1 MSSINPRYARAVR
14 LLTGPVLFLASSCSD
29 QTPVDPDHSAPSLST
44 AATITKYTVSPGT
57 ATVSLGGKVQFTASA
72 TWSDGTTKSAPTIWL
87 TNGGAIT
94 TDGLYLAPSTTGTY
108 MVVGYSKESGIRDT
122 TSVAVGLSSSTT
134 KTVKSVS
141 ITPSLKTL
149 SPGQAQ
155 QFSAEVTY
163 SDGSKGTGGVT
174 WTAAGG
180 SMTSAGLYTAG
191 STTGT
196 YRIIGQASGST
207 AKDTSSVTIS
217 TAKVTK
223 LVLSPGTISL
233 APGGSQQFSA
243 SATWSD
249 GVSRPVTLS
258 YTAAG
263 GTVSSTGLY
272 QAGTTAGSY
281 WVKVTCSGCSVADT
295 SSVSIV
301 AATTTTTLAATHRPS
316 DHLTVHDINFDSKYF
331 TNWAFN
337 HKWGDPAYM
346 QSVSDAAAPRSAQ
359 RGIEFGFPAG
369 FEDINSPARANTVFS
384 ASREMY
390 VAVWIKISKPWQY
403 HTSSVNK
410 LFLLSTNAHSTW
422 GNEVV
427 VALKGTTESNA
438 QIQIGVQT
446 PANSQAGTK
455 NGFFLPNI
463 SQPGFSLGV
472 WHLIEIKAVRST
484 GGLYNGRLDWWV
496 DGKLVGSHSN
506 VKYYS
511 YGDSY
516 FNGMILD
523 PNWGGQGSPPKVRRD
538 WIRLD
543 HLVITRK

>member
-1 MSSINPRYARAVR
+1 
-14 LLTGPVLFLASSCSD
+14 
-29 QTPVDPDHSAPSLST
+29 
-44 AATITKYTVSPGT
+44 
-57 ATVSLGGKVQFTASA
+57 
-72 TWSDGTTKSAPTIWL
+72 
-87 TNGGAIT
+87 
-94 TDGLYLAPSTTGTY
+94 

-122 TSVAVGLSSSTT
+122 SSIAVGLSSSTT

-149 SPGQAQ
+149 SPGQTQ
-155 QFSAEVTY
+155 QYSAEVTY
-163 SDGSKGTGGVT
+163 SDGSKGSGGVT

-180 SMTSAGLYTAG
+180 SITSAGLYTAG

-196 YRIIGQASGST
+196 YRVIGQASGST

-223 LVLSPGTISL
+223 LVLSPGTVSL
-233 APGGSQQFSA
+233 APGGSQQFST

-272 QAGTTAGSY
+272 KAGTTTGSY

-301 AATTTTTLAATHRPS
+301 STSSSTTLTATHRPT
-316 DHLTVHDINFDSKYF
+316 DHFTYFDISYDSKYM
-331 TNWAFN
+331 TNWSHNA
-337 HKWGDPAYM
+337 KWSDPAYM
-346 QSVSDAAAPRSAQ
+346 QLVSDAAAPRSPQ
-359 RGIEFGFPAG
+359 RAIEFGFPAG
-369 FEDINSPARANTVFS
+369 FEDIHSPARASAYFS

-390 VAVWIKISKPWQY
+390 VAAWMKVSKPWQY

-410 LFLLSTNAHSTW
+410 LFMLSTNGHSTW

-427 VALKGTTESNA
+427 VALKGTSESNA
-438 QIQIGVQT
+438 NIQIGVQT
-446 PANSQAGTK
+446 PANTGAGTQ

-463 SQPGFSLGV
+463 SKPGFSLGV
-472 WHLIEIKAVRST
+472 WHLIEVKAVRST
-484 GGLYNGRLDWWV
+484 GGLANGRLEWWV
-496 DGKLVGSHSN
+496 DGRLVGSHSN
-506 VKYYS
+506 VRYYA

-523 PNWGGQGSPPKVRRD
+523 PNWGGQGSPPKAQRD

-543 HLVITRK
+543 HLLVTRK